1 MGKAG
6 LYNHPDRRNDLIV
19 PVLFESMGD
28 QDSAVREAAAYA
40 SRFIQDARLAP
51 VLEALLQD
59 KKGVQEQAVLGL
71 GSNGGQE
78 DVLPVAKLFFA
89 TNNGV
94 FRLSCLHALAT
105 MSLDR
110 DVDVAGVLRENSA
123 VFGEAKQA
131 NVKRVTGRFVKFQE
145 LRDLVKRL
153 AAPDATVRRQ
163 ASAALRERTLQ
174 RIEFNADGDETS
186 RAQAIQQWREYL
198 LKDYWRGPTKQKP
211 PQPAPAGTP

>member
-1 MGKAG
+1 
-6 LYNHPDRRNDLIV
+6 
-19 PVLFESMGD
+19 
-28 QDSAVREAAAYA
+28 
-40 SRFIQDARLAP
+40 

-71 GSNGGQE
+71 GSNGGQQ
-78 DVLPVAKLFFA
+78 DVLPVAKQFFA

-94 FRLSCLHALAT
+94 FRLSCLHALAM

-110 DVDVAGVLRENSA
+110 DADVAGVLRENSA

-131 NVKRVTGRFVKFQE
+131 NVKHVTERLVRFQE

-153 AAPDATVRRQ
+153 DAPDAEVRRQ
-163 ASAALRERTLQ
+163 ASGALRERTQQ
-174 RIEFNADGDETS
+174 RIEFNADGDEAS
-186 RAQAIQQWREYL
+186 RAQAIRQWREYL
-198 LKDYWRGPTKQKP
+198 LKDYWRGPVKPKP